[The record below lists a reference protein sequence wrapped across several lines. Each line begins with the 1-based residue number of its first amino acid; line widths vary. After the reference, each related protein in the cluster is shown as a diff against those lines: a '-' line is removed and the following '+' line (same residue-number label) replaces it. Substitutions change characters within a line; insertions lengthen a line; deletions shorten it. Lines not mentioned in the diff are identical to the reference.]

1 MDQVAHAVH
10 VVQAH
15 EALFGKY
22 SGQVQRDALVL
33 VTLDD
38 FEKIDAQ
45 DLEGHYV
52 VFSVRTL
59 MYEMILQLHCIA
71 VIRLE
76 RHARLVLLDPPLHL
90 RIILVVVSKTV
101 LPLLLLPERR
111 HLIKNFN
118 LVECRL
124 NVVLRRFLNL
134 QCHVRIVLAVLGKPH
149 G

>member
-1 MDQVAHAVH
+1 MH

-76 RHARLVLLDPPLHL
+76 RHA
-90 RIILVVVSKTV
+90 
-101 LPLLLLPERR
+101 
-111 HLIKNFN
+111 
-118 LVECRL
+118 
-124 NVVLRRFLNL
+124 
-134 QCHVRIVLAVLGKPH
+134 
-149 G
+149 